1 MIVIRIKTLMA
12 VLVVLLVWPLV
23 GAVVYYIQDL
33 PIKNGIRMGCIGDVI
48 EIIIAVIFF
57 TALRINR

>member
-1 MIVIRIKTLMA
+1 MA